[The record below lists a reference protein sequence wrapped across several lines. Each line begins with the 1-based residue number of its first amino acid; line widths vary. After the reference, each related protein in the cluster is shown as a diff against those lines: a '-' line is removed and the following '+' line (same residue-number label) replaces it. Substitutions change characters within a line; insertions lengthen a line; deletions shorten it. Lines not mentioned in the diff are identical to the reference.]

1 MGSSRRLNSGRAQSA
16 RPNGPL
22 RIRKLLP
29 ESSIQAQAEIA
40 EIPPGI
46 LVEIDNQRG
55 VLVTVI
61 TLLHCLHLAL
71 EHREDPRS
79 EGLNPCMEAAVRCAS
94 LPEMTAVLLE
104 RTHAV
109 HSALDSSNL
118 TNVLKAFKP

>member
-1 MGSSRRLNSGRAQSA
+1 MGSSGKSKSARDKSA
-16 RPNGPL
+16 RPGERPPT
-22 RIRKLLP
+22 RKILP
-29 ESSIQAQAEIA
+29 EASIQAQAEVA
-40 EIPPGI
+40 EIPPGVI
-46 LVEIDNQRG
+46 HEIDNQRG

-71 EHREDPRS
+71 EHREDPRN